1 MEEGWSHGRG
11 EQNSEVI
18 RNTRGR
24 AGLQFSLSFSLLYL
38 LLQPLA
44 SGGSASFPDSE
55 LQDRLSCQDPALGVR
70 PGSEPFLRGTTGPGP
85 EPRRSGEGLGPA
97 RSEATPRAESGS
109 FPESLLVRQP
119 LRLSEE
125 ETWLI
130 WPSSGGGERSG
141 R

>member
-1 MEEGWSHGRG
+1 MEEG
-11 EQNSEVI
+11 EVI

-24 AGLQFSLSFSLLYL
+24 AGDNFPSVFPLLYL
-38 LLQPLA
+38 SLQPLA

-97 RSEATPRAESGS
+97 GSEVTPRAESGS
-109 FPESLLVRQP
+109 FPESLLVRRL

-130 WPSSGGGERSG
+130 WPSSVGGERSG